1 MMVHKNLQN
10 EKVSGRTPKKIATLG
25 LTAALCLGGIS
36 LIPASAMAADT
47 TSDNNSG
54 QSSQID
60 SPVAHQSGKTGN
72 MTYDNY
78 RLADGTIVRFT
89 YDAQTQQVKI
99 YKNGVLEKTYSG
111 QDLLDMYS
119 SRPNP
124 YNTCSDVM
132 SGVGWVN
139 GLLWSAAGLTAETG
153 AGGVVCAVAGAVTS
167 GVLAIGGHF
176 C

>member
-1 MMVHKNLQN
+1 MMMVHKNLQN
-10 EKVSGRTPKKIATLG
+10 EKVSGRTPKKIAALG

-72 MTYDNY
+72 MTYDIY

-99 YKNGVLEKTYSG
+99 YKNGVLEKNV
-111 QDLLDMYS
+111 Q
-119 SRPNP
+119 RPR
-124 YNTCSDVM
+124 
-132 SGVGWVN
+132 
-139 GLLWSAAGLTAETG
+139 SA
-153 AGGVVCAVAGAVTS
+153 
-167 GVLAIGGHF
+167 
-176 C
+176 